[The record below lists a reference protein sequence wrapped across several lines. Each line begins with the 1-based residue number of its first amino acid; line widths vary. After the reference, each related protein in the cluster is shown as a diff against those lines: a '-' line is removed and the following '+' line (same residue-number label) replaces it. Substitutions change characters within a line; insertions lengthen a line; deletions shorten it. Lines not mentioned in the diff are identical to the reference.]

1 MAGVKND
8 CETAFDLMIK
18 IMDKLFYNICE
29 YVFVFGVE
37 QMMKLNREGILWT
50 SKISRKKS
58 KKKQLN
64 L

>member
-1 MAGVKND
+1 
-8 CETAFDLMIK
+8 
-18 IMDKLFYNICE
+18 MDKLFYDICE

-37 QMMKLNREGILWT
+37 QMIKLNREGILWT